1 MVCPPPGFL
10 LGLCGVVHVAGE
22 ARHSWGWK
30 RLIETVFPYHLLSD
44 GPGRM
49 THMWKLRVRFFQQ
62 ERPPHQTTGRVGRP
76 QGIGRNTQPR
86 EFMRQRPSSL

>member
-30 RLIETVFPYHLLSD
+30 RLIETAFPTTSCQMD
-44 GPGRM
+44 PG
-49 THMWKLRVRFFQQ
+49 
-62 ERPPHQTTGRVGRP
+62 E
-76 QGIGRNTQPR
+76 
-86 EFMRQRPSSL
+86 